1 MLLFSIKTVRDKNT
15 EKAQIRIGEE
25 RGLRLGLVRLF
36 TTIQMIQEYSSNN
49 RLHTDRYLGPLAR

>member
-1 MLLFSIKTVRDKNT
+1 MLYFPIKTIRDENT

-36 TTIQMIQEYSSNN
+36 MTIQMIQEYSSNN
-49 RLHTDRYLGPLAR
+49 RLKTDRSLGPLTR